1 MSNLTVGCRL
11 FLVLLACIA
20 WAQPALADTVY
31 PARLELEEVEPERFD
46 VRFNLPVQNQ
56 MVVKATPVLPPVC
69 VETLP
74 RQVTY
79 DPAEYAESWRVDC
92 AAEAL
97 IGETI
102 GVTGLLGSA
111 VDVLL
116 SITTLDGRQYN
127 AVLKPARAM
136 YVVPESP
143 SLASLIGQRA
153 LAGMRRCFRLAD
165 VVLLV
170 AAVVL
175 SGFSR
180 RALVVLPAVG
190 VLGFTAGQ
198 ILVGENLLLLPPML
212 PGVIVLV
219 VAASI
224 AVRLAGGAD
233 ARAGGQVPVWLAAFV
248 VGFLFG
254 GALPTVPLPDG
265 LSRFEQHV
273 SVAGSALGILAGLAV
288 LLLLFH
294 ELRHVLRLIPALSE
308 PASEQRI
315 LGTTVGVVAVGL
327 LVHQLSAVALL
338 RSLWPPAPPAFLL
351 MAVVLGVWA
360 GSSGRG
366 SFVRV
371 AAWGVPV
378 LLAGLVIGAS
388 GTPMPGQAFVVPLM
402 LLAAGV
408 CLMTMRP
415 WPRMTLAWIVALAV
429 LYTAAQAGGFI
440 QANVSRPVARLV
452 GSGTAALVLF
462 ALGAGMTQRATARG
476 RIVVRYLGALAVLV
490 AIALCGQAHLRW
502 FNTTVATDFALGFIR
517 LPLLSLL
524 LLASAVL
531 VWPRRSRIAE
541 HLDVPVRTSVAH
553 LVLLACVVFLGGV
566 GTVAIRN
573 PLFTQEAPGP
583 DQAER
588 VLSSLLTNTY
598 DAFNIDDEER
608 LYARLSESVGSDL
621 VDDLYLDSRRRL
633 TSGVRLGAVV
643 TVQDVRVMNVGA
655 AIDNPAEAG
664 TFAYPC
670 EWAVTARVQH
680 LQHVHHR
687 QNSYAGVLT
696 IGIADGKWKIDGV
709 DLESEDRRVVSGGPT

>member
-1 MSNLTVGCRL
+1 
-11 FLVLLACIA
+11 
-20 WAQPALADTVY
+20 
-31 PARLELEEVEPERFD
+31 
-46 VRFNLPVQNQ
+46 
-56 MVVKATPVLPPVC
+56 
-69 VETLP
+69 
-74 RQVTY
+74 
-79 DPAEYAESWRVDC
+79 
-92 AAEAL
+92 
-97 IGETI
+97 
-102 GVTGLLGSA
+102 
-111 VDVLL
+111 
-116 SITTLDGRQYN
+116 
-127 AVLKPARAM
+127 
-136 YVVPESP
+136 
-143 SLASLIGQRA
+143 
-153 LAGMRRCFRLAD
+153 
-165 VVLLV
+165 
-170 AAVVL
+170 
-175 SGFSR
+175 
-180 RALVVLPAVG
+180 
-190 VLGFTAGQ
+190 
-198 ILVGENLLLLPPML
+198 
-212 PGVIVLV
+212 
-219 VAASI
+219 
-224 AVRLAGGAD
+224 
-233 ARAGGQVPVWLAAFV
+233 
-248 VGFLFG
+248 
-254 GALPTVPLPDG
+254 
-265 LSRFEQHV
+265 
-273 SVAGSALGILAGLAV
+273 
-288 LLLLFH
+288 
-294 ELRHVLRLIPALSE
+294 
-308 PASEQRI
+308 
-315 LGTTVGVVAVGL
+315 
-327 LVHQLSAVALL
+327 
-338 RSLWPPAPPAFLL
+338 
-351 MAVVLGVWA
+351 
-360 GSSGRG
+360 
-366 SFVRV
+366 
-371 AAWGVPV
+371 
-378 LLAGLVIGAS
+378 
-388 GTPMPGQAFVVPLM
+388 
-402 LLAAGV
+402 
-408 CLMTMRP
+408 
-415 WPRMTLAWIVALAV
+415 
-429 LYTAAQAGGFI
+429 
-440 QANVSRPVARLV
+440 V

-553 LVLLACVVFLGGV
+553 LVLLACAVFLGGV

>member
-1 MSNLTVGCRL
+1 VSDLTTGCRL
-11 FLVLLACIA
+11 FLLLLVCLS
-20 WAQPALADTVY
+20 WAQPAVADTVY
-31 PARLELEEVEPERFD
+31 PARLELEEVEPGRFD

-69 VETLP
+69 VEPAP
-74 RQVTY
+74 RQIAS
-79 DPAEYAESWRVDC
+79 DPTEYAETWKVDC
-92 AAEAL
+92 APESL

-102 GVTGLLGSA
+102 GVTGLLGSS

-136 YVVPESP
+136 YVVPGSP
-143 SLASLIGQRA
+143 PLASLIGQRA
-153 LAGMRRCFRLAD
+153 LAGMRRCFRLPG

-175 SGFSR
+175 AGFPR
-180 RALVVLPAVG
+180 RSLALLPL
-190 VLGFTAGQ
+190 LGALAFTAGQ
-198 ILVGENLLLLPPML
+198 VLVGRNLLLVPPIF
-212 PGVIVLV
+212 PRAIVLL
-219 VAASI
+219 VAASL

-233 ARAGGQVPVWLAAFV
+233 ARAAGRVPVWLAALV

-254 GALPTVPLPDG
+254 GALPTVLPPDG
-265 LSRFEQHV
+265 LSRLEQHV
-273 SVAGSALGILAGLAV
+273 SVAGSGVGILAGLA
-288 LLLLFH
+288 LLLLLVH
-294 ELRHVLRLIPALSE
+294 EFLQVLRLIPALSG
-308 PASEQRI
+308 PASEQRR
-315 LGTTVGVVAVGL
+315 LGTVVGVVAVGL
-327 LVHQLSAVALL
+327 LVHQLSAGALL

-366 SFVRV
+366 DFLRA
-371 AAWGVPV
+371 AAWGAPV
-378 LLAGLVIGAS
+378 LLAGLVIGAQD
-388 GTPMPGQAFVVPLM
+388 TLLPGQAFVVPLM

-408 CLMTMRP
+408 CLMTTRP
-415 WPRMTLAWIVALAV
+415 GPRMTLAWIVALAV

-440 QANVSRPVARLV
+440 QANVSKPIARLV
-452 GSGTAALVLF
+452 GSGAAALVLF
-462 ALGAGMTQRATARG
+462 VLAASMTRQATARG
-476 RIVVRYLGALAVLV
+476 RIVIRGLGALAVLA
-490 AIALCGQAHLRW
+490 AIALSGQAYLRW
-502 FNTTVATDFALGFIR
+502 FNTTVATDFAMGDIR

-524 LLASAVL
+524 LLASAML

-541 HLDVPVRTSVAH
+541 HLDVSLRTPVAH
-553 LVLLACVVFLGGV
+553 RVLLACALFLGGV

-573 PLFTQEAPGP
+573 PWFTQEAPGP
-583 DQAER
+583 HQAER

-598 DAFNIDDEER
+598 EAFNIDDEER

-621 VDDLYLDSRRRL
+621 IDDLYLDSRRRL

-643 TVQDVRVMNVGA
+643 TVQDVRVTNVGA
-655 AIDNPAEAG
+655 AIDRPAGTG

-696 IGIADGKWKIDGV
+696 IRIADGKWKIEGV
-709 DLESEDRRVVSGGPT
+709 DLESEDRRVVSGGVT